1 MTDARGLIADL
12 NTVVSSNRSNINDTL
27 ENFRAASENLRDLTA
42 SVKQQP
48 WMLIRGKPAPDR
60 AVPVVTG
67 STMIMRAFLVSVVVG
82 LLAGCGSVQG
92 PAIRYYKLD
101 IPPAPTPA
109 GPSVPV
115 PLRIEPFRTTSLL
128 RQDRI
133 VYRPSPV
140 EVGFYEYHRWA
151 EPPNDTVTKALADQL
166 TGRRLFQSV
175 EISDGAERAEY
186 VLRGSIDRLQE
197 VDYKGAVRAQV
208 SISAELEDPVRR
220 EKIWSSVASSEFVVK
235 KSDVQAV
242 VAAMGQASQQSIER
256 LVTDVVTFV
265 KLNRLGA
272 VSSAGTPSR

>member
-1 MTDARGLIADL
+1 
-12 NTVVSSNRSNINDTL
+12 
-27 ENFRAASENLRDLTA
+27 
-42 SVKQQP
+42 
-48 WMLIRGKPAPDR
+48 
-60 AVPVVTG
+60 
-67 STMIMRAFLVSVVVG
+67 MRAFVVSVVVG

-92 PAIRYYKLD
+92 PAITYYKLD
-101 IPPAPTPA
+101 IPPVPAPA

-175 EISDGAERAEY
+175 EISDGTERAEY

-197 VDYKGAVRAQV
+197 VDYKGAVTAQV
-208 SISAELEDPVRR
+208 TISVELEDPVRR
-220 EKIWSSVASSEFVVK
+220 EKIWSSVATSERIVE

-242 VAAMGQASQQSIER
+242 VTAMGQASQQSIER
-256 LVTDVVTFV
+256 LVRDVVAFV
-265 KLNRLGA
+265 QLNRLGA
-272 VSSAGTPSR
+272 MSSAGTPSR

>member
-1 MTDARGLIADL
+1 
-12 NTVVSSNRSNINDTL
+12 
-27 ENFRAASENLRDLTA
+27 
-42 SVKQQP
+42 
-48 WMLIRGKPAPDR
+48 
-60 AVPVVTG
+60 
-67 STMIMRAFLVSVVVG
+67 MIMRMFLVSVVVG
-82 LLAGCGSVQG
+82 LLAGCGSVKG
-92 PAIRYYKLD
+92 PATRYYKLD

-115 PLRIEPFRTTSLL
+115 PLRIEPFRTNALL

-151 EPPNDTVTKALADQL
+151 ERPNDTVTKALADRL

-197 VDYKGAVRAQV
+197 VDYHGAVRVQV

-220 EKIWSSVASSEFVVK
+220 EKIWASVASSEFVVG

-242 VAAMGQASQQSIER
+242 VTAMGQASQQSIER

-265 KLNRLGA
+265 KRNQLGA
-272 VSSAGTPSR
+272 VSSAETPPR